1 MEINTKVTKF
11 SIRKNKNEKKLMSQV
26 SFQTED
32 TNNVVILCIELC
44 SLPQTCYRTL
54 FWKNFQ

>member
-1 MEINTKVTKF
+1 MEMNTKVTEF

>member
-1 MEINTKVTKF
+1 MK
-11 SIRKNKNEKKLMSQV
+11 KKLMSQV

>member
-1 MEINTKVTKF
+1 MEINSEVTKF

>member
-1 MEINTKVTKF
+1 MEMNTKVTEF

-32 TNNVVILCIELC
+32 TNNGVILCIELC

>member
-1 MEINTKVTKF
+1 MEMNTKVTKF

-26 SFQTED
+26 SFQTEG
-32 TNNVVILCIELC
+32 TNNVVVLCIELC

>member
-1 MEINTKVTKF
+1 MEMNTKVTKF
-11 SIRKNKNEKKLMSQV
+11 SIRKKKNEKKLMSQV

>member
-1 MEINTKVTKF
+1 MEINSEVTKF

-44 SLPQTCYRTL
+44 SLPQTYYRTL

>member
-1 MEINTKVTKF
+1 MEMNTKVTKF